1 MREVLDA
8 AVPTHPAK
16 CVFIVTK
23 MFLIILVMISGALSK
38 VMILTEKKYQTER
51 QLCPYISFIW
61 IEFRDLGSPSP
72 I

>member
-38 VMILTEKKYQTER
+38 GMILTEKKYQTER
-51 QLCPYISFIW
+51 QLCPYILFIW
-61 IEFRDLGSPSP
+61 SGIRDLPSLTP